1 VRVAA
6 RARVH
11 LTTLPPQ
18 VRPWNGGTTRDRR
31 DGEYYGAMWQGT
43 TNLKPYSLKIWSVK
57 PLCEVSMVFLDF
69 APAHPLLRPLTKPR
83 YQPHRPLQPRS
94 ARTLRLSRSRPSM
107 SGMKGRS

>member
-1 VRVAA
+1 MRVAA

-43 TNLKPYSLKIWSVK
+43 TNLKPYSLKILSVK
-57 PLCEVSMVFLDF
+57 PSCEMSTVFLDF
-69 APAHPLLRPLTKPR
+69 PPRTPFFAPLPNRATNLIDRFSRDPHEPCGCHAHVV
-83 YQPHRPLQPRS
+83 Q
-94 ARTLRLSRSRPSM
+94 
-107 SGMKGRS
+107 